1 MSWDGLF
8 PCCNPQLDKRKSYAM
23 DVKDSVYSRGEHED
37 ALNTLQDEIVQDFAS
52 IGDLLSQ
59 YEYLLEY
66 AASLPVM
73 ENEEKSE
80 KNLVEGCQSRVW
92 LSMAVSDGRL
102 SLRADSDTLIVRGI
116 LHLLINVLDGRRL
129 DEVAK
134 ATIYF
139 PEKAGLMATF
149 DEARRKGIAS
159 VVASIRRFAQQ
170 SS

>member
-1 MSWDGLF
+1 
-8 PCCNPQLDKRKSYAM
+8 M
-23 DVKDSVYSRGEHED
+23 DVKDSGYSGGEHEN
-37 ALNTLQDEIVQDFAS
+37 ALDTLQDEIVQDFAS

-73 ENEEKSE
+73 DNEEKSE

-92 LSMAVSDGRL
+92 LSMAAINGRF
-102 SLRADSDTLIVRGI
+102 SLRADSDTLIIKGI

-129 DEVAK
+129 EEVAK

-149 DEARRKGIAS
+149 DEARRKGIGS
-159 VVASIRRFAQQ
+159 VIASIRCFAQQ